1 LETRKGN
8 LLIHLEKMVAHP
20 DLNRGPADYESLS
33 FLSLTALSCFIVLVY
48 LIYINIL
55 PLCAIRFV
63 VACFKLSYYLV
74 D

>member
-1 LETRKGN
+1 MTLRKWWP
-8 LLIHLEKMVAHP
+8 HP

-33 FLSLTALSCFIVLVY
+33 LLSLTALSCFIALVY
-48 LIYINIL
+48 FIYTNIL
-55 PLCAIRFV
+55 PICVIRPV